1 MQANW
6 RNAAASFTLASA
18 LLIAGCKSSSAPA
31 PGTNPDG
38 TPVATQP
45 QPGTTPAPTAPSA
58 APTTAPSPA
67 PAAPAAAPAP
77 SAAMQPSQAAAP
89 AAPPAPAAPRYLTVP
104 ARTRVSVSLSQSIS
118 SKTANVGEGFSGS
131 LASPISVEGTTV
143 FRRGTPV
150 SGTVIA
156 AHGQGRFKGEGTL
169 GIELTEIGNYH
180 VSTSAYQRTVKGK
193 GKRTAGFIG
202 GGAGLGA
209 VIGGLAG
216 GGKGA
221 AIGALTGAG
230 AGTAGTAF
238 TGNKEIVI
246 PAESVI
252 GFTLTNSIRVQP

>member
-45 QPGTTPAPTAPSA
+45 QPGSTPAPAA
-58 APTTAPSPA
+58 APTTAPAPTAIPA
-67 PAAPAAAPAP
+67 PPVATRPRESAPTA
-77 SAAMQPSQAAAP
+77 SS
-89 AAPPAPAAPRYLTVP
+89 APPVPAAPRYLTVP
-104 ARTRVSVSLSQSIS
+104 AQTRVSVSLSQSIS

-131 LASPISVEGTTV
+131 LASPISVDGTTV

-180 VSTSAYQRTVKGK
+180 VSSSAYQRTVKGK

-209 VIGGLAG
+209 LIGGLAG

-221 AIGALTGAG
+221 AIGAISGAG

-238 TGNKEIVI
+238 TGNKQVVI

-252 GFTLTNSIRVQP
+252 TFTLTNSIRVQQ

>member
-18 LLIAGCKSSSAPA
+18 LIIAGCKSSSAPA

-45 QPGTTPAPTAPSA
+45 QPGSTPAPAAAPAA
-58 APTTAPSPA
+58 APTTAPA
-67 PAAPAAAPAP
+67 PAATPAP
-77 SAAMQPSQAAAP
+77 SVATRPRESAP
-89 AAPPAPAAPRYLTVP
+89 TASSAPPVPAAPRYLTVP
-104 ARTRVSVSLSQSIS
+104 AQTRVSVSLSQSIS

-131 LASPISVEGTTV
+131 LASPISVDGTTV

-150 SGTVIA
+150 SGSVIA

-180 VSTSAYQRTVKGK
+180 VSSSAYQRTVKGK

-209 VIGGLAG
+209 LIGGLAG

-221 AIGALTGAG
+221 AIGAISGAG

-238 TGNKEIVI
+238 TGNKQVVI

-252 GFTLTNSIRVQP
+252 TFTLTNSIRVQQ

>member
-45 QPGTTPAPTAPSA
+45 QPGSTPAPAAAPAA
-58 APTTAPSPA
+58 APTTAPA
-67 PAAPAAAPAP
+67 PAATPAP
-77 SAAMQPSQAAAP
+77 SVATRPRESAP
-89 AAPPAPAAPRYLTVP
+89 TASSAPPVPAAPRYLTVP
-104 ARTRVSVSLSQSIS
+104 AQTRVSVSLSQSIS

-131 LASPISVEGTTV
+131 LASPISVDGTTV

-150 SGTVIA
+150 SGSVIA

-180 VSTSAYQRTVKGK
+180 VSSSAYQRTVKGK

-209 VIGGLAG
+209 LIGGLAG

-221 AIGALTGAG
+221 AIGAISGAG

-238 TGNKEIVI
+238 TGNKQVVI

-252 GFTLTNSIRVQP
+252 TFTLTNSIRVQQ